1 MNFPVIIQQ
10 TTNHNETVFELEVE
24 ATLDAFAGHFDS
36 FPIVPG
42 VVQIQW
48 ALHFFHQYMEQPE
61 LPNHYWQVD
70 KIAKLKFQH
79 VIQPQTT
86 VALALQFDHSKQ
98 CLSFSLTG
106 AEGQHSSGKLFL
118 QAAAA

>member
-1 MNFPVIIQQ
+1 MNLPAIIQQ
-10 TTNHNETVFELEVE
+10 TLGKSEAVFELKVD
-24 ATLDAFAGHFDS
+24 ADLDAFAGHFDS

-61 LPNHYWQVD
+61 GSSHSWQVT
-70 KIAKLKFQH
+70 KVAKLKFQH
-79 VIQPQTT
+79 VIKPQTQ
-86 VALALQFDHSKQ
+86 VALALHFDDSKQ
-98 CLSFSLTG
+98 CLSFNLTS

-118 QAAAA
+118 QTAAC